1 MSWTVVARKDFR
13 DARLSRGLWAVTGLF
28 VLMSVGFAVLYG
40 TVPAVSQDIG
50 EVSTLGFLT
59 LLIGA
64 VTLFVSIAAIVI
76 GAGAIAGERANGSAK
91 LLLGFPHSRADVVLG
106 KLVGRTAVLGA
117 AVVVGLTITLVVA
130 LALFDSFAPVDYAV
144 FTAMTLV
151 LALVYIGIM
160 VAISATTGS
169 GGRAMAF
176 GIGAFVVLEILAD
189 VVPLA
194 ALFVVN
200 GFSVPAGGASVPAW
214 VAFLNVITPSTAYTN
229 ALGWFLGDGSAT
241 VAALGAQL
249 AGPVPFY
256 LTGWASMAVLAT
268 WLVVPLALG
277 YRRFARTDL

>member
-1 MSWTVVARKDFR
+1 MSWVVVARKDFQ
-13 DARLSRGLWAVTGLF
+13 DARLSRGLWAVTALF
-28 VLMSVGFAVLYG
+28 VLMSVGLAVLYG

-76 GAGAIAGERANGSAK
+76 GAGAIAGERASGSGK

-117 AVVVGLTITLVVA
+117 AIVVGLTIALVVA

-151 LALVYIGIM
+151 LALVYIAIM

-189 VVPLA
+189 IVPLA
-194 ALFVVN
+194 ALFVAN
-200 GFSVPAGGASVPAW
+200 GFSVPSGGAAIPAW

-241 VAALGAQL
+241 AAALDAQL

-277 YRRFARTDL
+277 YRRFAHADL

>member
-1 MSWTVVARKDFR
+1 MSWAVVARKDFR

-76 GAGAIAGERANGSAK
+76 GAGAIAGERASGSSK

-117 AVVVGLTITLVVA
+117 AILAGLAVTLVVA
-130 LALFDSFAPVDYAV
+130 LVLFDSFAPVDYAV

-176 GIGAFVVLEILAD
+176 GIGAFVVLEVLAD
-189 VVPLA
+189 IVPLA

-200 GFSVPAGGASVPAW
+200 GFSMPGGATVPGW
-214 VAFLNVITPSTAYTN
+214 VAFLNVVTPSAAYTN
-229 ALGWFLGDGSAT
+229 ALGWFLGDGTAT
-241 VAALGAQL
+241 AAALGAQL

-256 LTGWASMAVLAT
+256 LTGWASMAVLAA

-277 YRRFARTDL
+277 YGRFARADL

>member
-1 MSWTVVARKDFR
+1 MSWAVVARKDFR

-28 VLMSVGFAVLYG
+28 VLLSVGFAVLYG
-40 TVPAVSQDIG
+40 TVPAVSRDIG

-64 VTLFVSIAAIVI
+64 VTLFVSIAAIVV
-76 GAGAIAGERANGSAK
+76 GAGSIAGERASGSSK

-117 AVVVGLTITLVVA
+117 AIVAGLAITLVVA
-130 LALFDSFAPVDYAV
+130 LVLFDSFAPVDYAV

-176 GIGAFVVLEILAD
+176 GIGAFVVLEVLAD
-189 VVPLA
+189 IVPLA

-200 GFSVPAGGASVPAW
+200 GFSLPGGATVPGW
-214 VAFLNVITPSTAYTN
+214 VAFLNVVTPSAAYTN
-229 ALGWFLGDGSAT
+229 ALGWFLGDGTAT
-241 VAALGAQL
+241 AAALGAQL

-256 LTGWASMAVLAT
+256 LTGWASMAVLAA

-277 YRRFARTDL
+277 YGRFARADL

>member
-76 GAGAIAGERANGSAK
+76 GAGSIAGERASGSSK

-117 AVVVGLTITLVVA
+117 AILAGLAITLVVA
-130 LALFDSFAPVDYAV
+130 LVLFDSFAPVDYAV

-176 GIGAFVVLEILAD
+176 GIGAFVVLEVLAD

-194 ALFVVN
+194 ALFVAN
-200 GFSVPAGGASVPAW
+200 GFSMPSGAAIPGW
-214 VAFLNVITPSTAYTN
+214 VAFLNVVTPSAAYTN

-241 VAALGAQL
+241 AAALGAQL

-256 LTGWASMAVLAT
+256 LTGWASMAVLAA

-277 YRRFARTDL
+277 YRRFARADL

>member
-130 LALFDSFAPVDYAV
+130 LALFDSAV

-241 VAALGAQL
+241 AAALGAQL

>member
-1 MSWTVVARKDFR
+1 MSWAVVARKDFQ

-40 TVPAVSQDIG
+40 TVPAVSRDIG

-64 VTLFVSIAAIVI
+64 VTLFVSIAAIVV
-76 GAGAIAGERANGSAK
+76 GAGSIAGERASGSSK

-117 AVVVGLTITLVVA
+117 AILAGLAVTLVVA
-130 LALFDSFAPVDYAV
+130 LVLFDSFAPVDYAV

-176 GIGAFVVLEILAD
+176 GIGAFVVLEVLAD
-189 VVPLA
+189 ILPLA

-200 GFSVPAGGASVPAW
+200 GFSLPGGATVPGW
-214 VAFLNVITPSTAYTN
+214 VAFLNVVTPSAAYTN
-229 ALGWFLGDGSAT
+229 ALGWFLGDGTAT
-241 VAALGAQL
+241 AAALGAQL

-256 LTGWASMAVLAT
+256 LTGWASMAVLAA

-277 YRRFARTDL
+277 YGRFARADL